1 MIRFLRA
8 GKPRIY
14 SESAGSARGLA
25 ALLMLSFLFVSIHP
39 LWADRF
45 LALAAGPHTPKTAKA
60 AAVAPQARLSPSKT
74 PAPET
79 VTAAPL
85 MSIDFKDTDVRDVLR
100 ALAAQQG
107 VNIIADPTVA
117 DRVTIHLTNVTFEQ
131 GLKMLLDSYGYVY
144 IREGNIYQVTRGPEP
159 ISYEISVAG
168 DQISLDAKNTD
179 LPFLLRQLSLRT
191 GANIVTDQTVSGR
204 VTIRLANLALE
215 DLLTAVLRPA
225 NVKWEKK
232 GGVYLVSR
240 VSAVPY
246 VVNYQKQ
253 SRRLSVRAT
262 DAEIGDLMREITAQT
277 GYNIVLDRA
286 VFGRITATLVDMP
299 VDKALTAIVES
310 NGLKVAEKDGYYL
323 VTNGP
328 QALSG
333 GIEAIQVRDGL
344 LTIRVKDADLQ
355 GVIRTLSAQSGLNI
369 ISDKDARGPVS
380 GSLTNVPLKSGLQTF
395 FEANG
400 FTMAEKPGAFV
411 VRRGAQSN
419 TFSITVRDNGKLD
432 VEAYGVDLSTIL
444 RELSD
449 RMQVNLVTYNYVR
462 AQVNNVKISEVT
474 LDEAID
480 YLLKG
485 TTFSFKK
492 VGNTYLIGDGTTPR
506 PDSFDFADSKLIR
519 LKYISTDTLPSM
531 LMSSIPSQNIR
542 FMREQNSVLVT
553 GSPEFIKQMEEY
565 LQTIDVPNERLT
577 TDVVRVQYL
586 KAEDILA
593 LASKYFPPQSIQ
605 LLKDQNAIVASGTP
619 EMTRQIRNFIA
630 AMDAPSQV
638 RNEIIV
644 LDHIKSEDVPQLL
657 PPNID
662 KNGILVLKEQNSVVA
677 TGNSTYVEN
686 VRSYLKNIDK
696 PNPQILFDV
705 LVVEYMRNNQT
716 DVGGPLRPD
725 KNGTISFKISDLAG
739 IDLAKAASDLQNG
752 VIPSFTVTLNALVQA
767 GKAKVLANPKISALN
782 GQAASFQVV
791 TKSRYWD
798 PRIQPNTST
807 GSGGAQTTQTIT
819 SSESLIRDIDTGITL
834 NLKPWVSGTQE
845 ITMEIEPKISN
856 SVGTNQASGLP
867 TTNER
872 SAKTTIRVKE
882 GNTVIIGGLIQN
894 TQQRVETKVP
904 VLGSIPLLGWI
915 FRTSQVVDTQSE
927 FVIYITPHLIT
938 GAADANEL
946 FTPMW
951 KPEDLKSSGASSNA
965 ATSSSSPEEPVK
977 ATK

>member
-1 MIRFLRA
+1 MGSTRTVPDFIIILLLIYLGAVALA
-8 GKPRIY
+8 GDHSP
-14 SESAGSARGLA
+14 
-25 ALLMLSFLFVSIHP
+25 V
-39 LWADRF
+39 
-45 LALAAGPHTPKTAKA
+45 LAAGSNPSKATRAATATPQPQATPPPPKTAG
-60 AAVAPQARLSPSKT
+60 
-74 PAPET
+74 PADSG
-79 VTAAPL
+79 PL
-85 MSIDFKDTDVRDVLR
+85 MTIDFKDTDIRDVLR
-100 ALAAQQG
+100 ALATQQG
-107 VNIIADPTVA
+107 VNIIADPTVG

-131 GLKMLLDSYGYVY
+131 GLKMLLDSYGYIY
-144 IREGNIYQVTRGPEP
+144 TRDGYIYQVTRSPEP
-159 ISYEISVAG
+159 LSYEISMAG
-168 DQISLDAKNTD
+168 DAISLEAKDTD
-179 LPFLLRQLSLRT
+179 LPFLLQQLSLRT
-191 GANIVTDQTVSGR
+191 GANIVADQTVSGK
-204 VTIRLANLALE
+204 VTIRLSNLTLE
-215 DLLTAVLRPA
+215 NILTAILRPL
-225 NVKWEKK
+225 NLKWEKND
-232 GGVYLVSR
+232 GIYLVSR
-240 VSAVPY
+240 VGTPPYAVT
-246 VVNYQKQ
+246 YQKQ
-253 SRRLSVRAT
+253 RRRLSVRAT
-262 DAEIGDLMREITAQT
+262 DAEIGDLMREITTQT
-277 GYNIVLDRA
+277 GYNISVEKT
-286 VFGRITATLVDMP
+286 VVGRISVTLVDMP
-299 VDKALTAIVES
+299 VDKALAAIVES
-310 NGLKVAEKDGYYL
+310 NGLRLAEKDGYYL

-328 QALSG
+328 QALSS

-369 ISDKDARGPVS
+369 IADKDARGPVS

-400 FTMAEKPGAFV
+400 FTIVEKPGAFL
-411 VRRGAQSN
+411 VRRGGGSN
-419 TFSITVRDNGKLD
+419 TFSITVRENGKLD

-444 RELSD
+444 RELAD
-449 RMQVNLVTYNYVR
+449 RMQVNLVAYNYVR
-462 AQVNNVKISEVT
+462 AQINNVKVTDVT
-474 LDEAID
+474 LDEAIG

-485 TTFSFKK
+485 TTFSFKRL
-492 VGNTYLIGDGTTPR
+492 GNTYLIGDGTTPR
-506 PDSFDFADSKLIR
+506 PDSFDFADSKLFR
-519 LKYISTDTLPSM
+519 LKYISADTLPSM

-542 FMREQNSVLVT
+542 FMREQNSVLIT

-593 LASKYFPPQSIQ
+593 LASKYFPPQTIQ
-605 LLKDQNAIVASGTP
+605 LLKDQNAVVASGTP
-619 EMTRQIRNFIA
+619 EMTRQIRNFIT

-638 RNEIIV
+638 RNEIVV
-644 LDHIKSEDVPQLL
+644 LDHIKAEDVPQLL

-677 TGNSTYVEN
+677 TGNNTYIEN
-686 VRSYLKNIDK
+686 VRNYLKNIDK

-725 KNGTISFKISDLAG
+725 KNGTISFKVSDLAG
-739 IDLAKAASDLQNG
+739 VDLAKVTSDLKNG
-752 VIPSFTVTLNALVQA
+752 TLSSFTVTLNALIQA

-782 GQAASFQVV
+782 GQAANFQVV

-798 PRIQPNTST
+798 PRIQPNTT
-807 GSGGAQTTQTIT
+807 GSGGTQTTQTIT

-845 ITMEIEPKISN
+845 ITMEIEPKISS

-894 TQQRVETKVP
+894 TQQRMESKVP
-904 VLGSIPLLGWI
+904 LLGSLPLLGWI
-915 FRTSQVVDTQSE
+915 FRTSQVMDTQSE

-938 GAADANEL
+938 GAAEANEL

-951 KPEDLKSSGASSNA
+951 RPEDLKSSGAASGA
-965 ATSSSSPEEPVK
+965 ATSSPK
-977 ATK
+977 IK